1 MKSGKRILA
10 VILVLVMAV
19 TMLALPVAASGATWA
34 GYFRNFRMTSRY
46 NYIAGYASAVQSIL
60 MGYDSTSDM
69 ISESG
74 GVDGMFGAST
84 AEAVAMFQRD
94 HGLDDDEIVGP
105 DTWEAMAR
113 YMSGGGYTLY
123 SGNRKAIQITS
134 GSSLYKFHYY
144 TTSGSTYSATPFHT
158 ANA

>member
-84 AEAVAMFQRD
+84 AEAVAIFQRGR
-94 HGLDDDEIVGP
+94 GLDDDGIVGP

-113 YMSGGGYTLY
+113 YLSGNGYTLY

>member
-60 MGYDSTSDM
+60 MRYGPTSSM
-69 ISESG
+69 ISSSG
-74 GVDGMFGAST
+74 GVDGMVGAST
-84 AEAVAMFQRD
+84 AEAVAIFQRN
-94 HGLDDDEIVGP
+94 HGLADDGIVGP

-113 YMSGGGYTLY
+113 YMSGDGYTLY
-123 SGNRKAIQITS
+123 SGSRRAIQIAY
-134 GSSLYKFHYY
+134 GSSVYRFYYY
-144 TTSGSTYSATPFHT
+144 TTSGSTYASTPFHS